1 MTDRSESDRLQQ
13 ESWIQ
18 RTVRRPEIGAF
29 VVMLI
34 IIVALAMASDGKS
47 FNALGLKNNV
57 AIIAQL
63 GIIATGAA
71 LLMIAG
77 EFDLSIGPM
86 IAFAGM
92 SIAVML
98 KWGLPFGLGEAT
110 PLLAF
115 LITLVMTLAFG
126 WLIGT
131 IVVKSGLSSFIVTLA
146 FWFFLRG
153 LTEVCFRLINQ
164 NTNVSGLPDFKKESW
179 FAEQMGG
186 EVFSWFFD
194 AWYWIGTKA
203 SAGLE
208 FTSDMTKSEKI
219 DFINYLSFLNI
230 NRKMEQWVTGFD
242 ARLLWFIIIAGAAW
256 YVLARTQ
263 LGSWI
268 YATGDNKESARA
280 NGVPVN
286 RVKVGLFMFSAFC
299 ATIFATCQ
307 VFDTNSSDAAKGMFK
322 ELEAI
327 AIAVV
332 GGILMTGGFGTIIG
346 VVFGAITFGLVANA
360 VFFIP
365 WIDGAWFRVF
375 VGTVLL
381 LAVFANE
388 RIRKRITGGI
398 SVSYT
403 HLTLPTILRV

>member
-1 MTDRSESDRLQQ
+1 MTDRSESDRLQT
-13 ESWIQ
+13 ENWFQ

-29 VVMLI
+29 IVMMI
-34 IIVALAMASDGKS
+34 IIIALAIASNGKA
-47 FNALGLKNNV
+47 FNALGLKNNI

-92 SIAVML
+92 SIAIMM

-110 PLLAF
+110 PFLAF
-115 LITLVMTLAFG
+115 LITLIMTLAFG

-131 IVVKSGLSSFIVTLA
+131 IVVRSGLSSFIVTLA

-186 EVFSWFFD
+186 EVFGWFFD
-194 AWYWIGTKA
+194 AWYWIGTKV

-208 FTSDMTKSEKI
+208 FTADMTKSEKL
-219 DFINYLSFLNI
+219 DLINYLSFLNI

-332 GGILMTGGFGTIIG
+332 GGILMTGGFGTIVG
-346 VVFGAITFGLVANA
+346 VIFGAVTFGLVANA

-381 LAVFANE
+381 AAVFANE

-398 SVSYT
+398 
-403 HLTLPTILRV
+403 

>member
-110 PLLAF
+110 PFVAF

-256 YVLARTQ
+256 YVLSRTQ

-398 SVSYT
+398 
-403 HLTLPTILRV
+403 

>member
-1 MTDRSESDRLQQ
+1 MSERNESDRLQE

-18 RTVRRPEIGAF
+18 RMIRRPEIGSF
-29 VVMLI
+29 IVMI
-34 IIVALAMASDGKS
+34 IIILALGLASEGKA
-47 FNALGLKNNV
+47 FNALGLKNNI

-63 GIIATGAA
+63 GIIAVGAA

-92 SIAVML
+92 SMAIML

-110 PLLAF
+110 PFTAF
-115 LITLVMTLAFG
+115 IITMCMTLGFG

-131 IVVKSGLSSFIVTLA
+131 IVVRSGLSSFIVTLA

-164 NTNVSGLPDFKKESW
+164 NTNVSGLPDFKQESW

-186 EVFSWFFD
+186 EVFGWLYD
-194 AWYWIGTKA
+194 AWFWIGQKIA
-203 SAGLE
+203 AGLE
-208 FTSDMTKSEKI
+208 FTVGMTKDEKI
-219 DFINYLSFLNI
+219 DLINYLSFLNI

-242 ARLLWFIIIAGAAW
+242 ARLLWFIIIAGVAW
-256 YVLARTQ
+256 YVLAKTQ
-263 LGSWI
+263 IGNWI

-299 ATIFATCQ
+299 ATIFAACQ

-332 GGILMTGGFGTIIG
+332 GGILMTGGFGSIVG
-346 VVFGAITFGLVANA
+346 VIFGAVTFGLVANA

-381 LAVFANE
+381 AAVFANE

-398 SVSYT
+398 
-403 HLTLPTILRV
+403 

>member
-1 MTDRSESDRLQQ
+1 MSERNESDRLQD

-18 RTVRRPEIGAF
+18 RMMRRPEIGSF
-29 VVMLI
+29 IVMI
-34 IIVALAMASDGKS
+34 IIILALGLASEGKA
-47 FNALGLKNNV
+47 FNALGLKNNI

-63 GIIATGAA
+63 GIIAVGAA

-92 SIAVML
+92 SMAIML

-110 PLLAF
+110 PFTAF
-115 LITLVMTLAFG
+115 AITMCMTLAFG

-131 IVVKSGLSSFIVTLA
+131 IVVRSGLSSFIVTLA

-164 NTNVSGLPDFKKESW
+164 NTNVSGLPDFKQESW

-186 EVFSWFFD
+186 EVFGWLYD
-194 AWYWIGTKA
+194 AWFWIGQKVA
-203 SAGLE
+203 AGLE
-208 FTSDMTKSEKI
+208 FTAGMTKDEKI
-219 DFINYLSFLNI
+219 DLINFLSFLNI

-242 ARLLWFIIIAGAAW
+242 ARLLWFIIIAGVAW
-256 YVLARTQ
+256 YVLAKTQ
-263 LGSWI
+263 IGNWI

-299 ATIFATCQ
+299 ATIFAACQ

-332 GGILMTGGFGTIIG
+332 GGILMTGGFGSIVG
-346 VVFGAITFGLVANA
+346 VVFGAVTFGLVANA

-381 LAVFANE
+381 AAVFANE

-398 SVSYT
+398 
-403 HLTLPTILRV
+403 

>member
-13 ESWIQ
+13 ENWFQ

-29 VVMLI
+29 IVMMI
-34 IIVALAMASDGKS
+34 IIVALAMASGGKA

-92 SIAVML
+92 SIAIML

-110 PLLAF
+110 PFVAF

-186 EVFSWFFD
+186 EVFGWFFD
-194 AWYWIGTKA
+194 AWHWIGTKV

-208 FTSDMTKSEKI
+208 FTGDMTKSEKL
-219 DFINYLSFLNI
+219 DLINYLSFLNI

-332 GGILMTGGFGTIIG
+332 GGILMTGGFGTIVG

-381 LAVFANE
+381 AAVFANE

-398 SVSYT
+398 
-403 HLTLPTILRV
+403 

>member
-1 MTDRSESDRLQQ
+1 MSERNESDRLQD

-18 RTVRRPEIGAF
+18 RMMRRPEIGSF
-29 VVMLI
+29 IVMI
-34 IIVALAMASDGKS
+34 IIILALGLASEGKA
-47 FNALGLKNNV
+47 FNALGLKNNI

-63 GIIATGAA
+63 GIIAVGAG

-92 SIAVML
+92 SMAIML

-110 PLLAF
+110 PFTAF
-115 LITLVMTLAFG
+115 AITMCMTLGFG

-131 IVVKSGLSSFIVTLA
+131 IVVRSGLSSFIVTLA

-186 EVFSWFFD
+186 EVFGWLYD
-194 AWYWIGTKA
+194 AWYWSGQKIA
-203 SAGLE
+203 AGVE
-208 FTSDMTKSEKI
+208 FTAGMTKEEKI
-219 DFINYLSFLNI
+219 DLINYLSFLNI

-242 ARLLWFIIIAGAAW
+242 ARLLWFIVIAGVAW
-256 YVLARTQ
+256 YVLAKTQ
-263 LGSWI
+263 IGNWI

-299 ATIFATCQ
+299 ATIFAACQ

-332 GGILMTGGFGTIIG
+332 GGILMTGGFGSIIG
-346 VVFGAITFGLVANA
+346 VVFGAVTFGLVANA

-381 LAVFANE
+381 AAVFANE

-398 SVSYT
+398 
-403 HLTLPTILRV
+403 

>member
-13 ESWIQ
+13 ENWFQ

-29 VVMLI
+29 IVMMI

-110 PLLAF
+110 PFVAF

-256 YVLARTQ
+256 YVLSRTQ

-332 GGILMTGGFGTIIG
+332 GGILMTGGFGTIVG

-398 SVSYT
+398 
-403 HLTLPTILRV
+403 

>member
-1 MTDRSESDRLQQ
+1 MTDRSESDRLQK
-13 ESWIQ
+13 ENWFQ

-29 VVMLI
+29 IVMMI
-34 IIVALAMASDGKS
+34 IILALAIASNGKA
-47 FNALGLKNNV
+47 FNALGLKNNI

-92 SIAVML
+92 SIAIMM

-110 PLLAF
+110 PFLAF
-115 LITLVMTLAFG
+115 LITLIMTLAFG

-131 IVVKSGLSSFIVTLA
+131 IVVRSGLSSFIVTLA

-186 EVFSWFFD
+186 EVFGWFFD
-194 AWYWIGTKA
+194 AWYWIGTKV

-208 FTSDMTKSEKI
+208 FTGDMTKSEKL
-219 DFINYLSFLNI
+219 DLINYLSFLNI

-332 GGILMTGGFGTIIG
+332 GGILMTGGFGTIVG

-398 SVSYT
+398 
-403 HLTLPTILRV
+403 

>member
-13 ESWIQ
+13 ENWFQ

-29 VVMLI
+29 IVMMI
-34 IIVALAMASDGKS
+34 IIVALAVASDGKS

-110 PLLAF
+110 PILAF

-381 LAVFANE
+381 AAVFANE

-398 SVSYT
+398 
-403 HLTLPTILRV
+403 

>member
-13 ESWIQ
+13 ENWFQ

-29 VVMLI
+29 IVMMI
-34 IIVALAMASDGKS
+34 IIVALAMASGGKA

-92 SIAVML
+92 SIAIML

-110 PLLAF
+110 PFLAF

-186 EVFSWFFD
+186 EVFGWFFD
-194 AWYWIGTKA
+194 AWYWVGTKLA
-203 SAGLE
+203 AGLE

-219 DFINYLSFLNI
+219 DLINYLSFLNI

-286 RVKVGLFMFSAFC
+286 RVKVGLFMVSAFC

-307 VFDTNSSDAAKGMFK
+307 VLDTNSSDAAKGMFK

-332 GGILMTGGFGTIIG
+332 GGILMTGGFGTIVG

-398 SVSYT
+398 
-403 HLTLPTILRV
+403 

>member
-1 MTDRSESDRLQQ
+1 MSERSETDRLQR

-18 RTVRRPEIGAF
+18 RMIRRPEIGSF
-29 VVMLI
+29 IVMII
-34 IIVALAMASDGKS
+34 IIVALAIASEGKA

-63 GIIATGAA
+63 GIIAVGAA

-92 SIAVML
+92 SIAIMM
-98 KWGLPFGLGEAT
+98 KWGLPFGMGEAT
-110 PLLAF
+110 PFLAF
-115 LITLVMTLAFG
+115 LITLCMTLAFG
-126 WLIGT
+126 WLIGN
-131 IVVKSGLSSFIVTLA
+131 IVVRSGLSSFIVTLA

-164 NTNVSGLPDFKKESW
+164 NTNVSGLPDFKEESW
-179 FAEQMGG
+179 FAEQLGG
-186 EVFSWFFD
+186 EVFGWFFD
-194 AWYWIGTKA
+194 AWYWIGTKV
-203 SAGLE
+203 SAGAE
-208 FTSDMTKSEKI
+208 FAADMTRSEKL
-219 DFINYLSFLNI
+219 DMINYLSFLNI

-286 RVKVGLFMFSAFC
+286 RVKIGLFMFSAFC

-332 GGILMTGGFGTIIG
+332 GGILMTGGFGSIVG
-346 VVFGAITFGLVANA
+346 VIFGAVTFGLVANA

-381 LAVFANE
+381 AAVFANE

-398 SVSYT
+398 
-403 HLTLPTILRV
+403 

>member
-29 VVMLI
+29 VVMVI
-34 IIVALAMASDGKS
+34 IIVALAIASDGKS

-110 PLLAF
+110 PFLAF

-307 VFDTNSSDAAKGMFK
+307 VLDTNSSDAAKGMFK

-346 VVFGAITFGLVANA
+346 VVFGAVTFGLVANA

-398 SVSYT
+398 
-403 HLTLPTILRV
+403 

>member
-1 MTDRSESDRLQQ
+1 MSERSESDRLQR
-13 ESWIQ
+13 EGWLQ
-18 RTVRRPEIGAF
+18 RMLRRPEIGSF
-29 VVMLI
+29 IVMVLI
-34 IIVALAMASDGKS
+34 ITALAIASEGKA
-47 FNALGLKNNV
+47 FNALGLKNNI
-57 AIIAQL
+57 AIISQL
-63 GIIATGAA
+63 GIIAVGAA

-92 SIAVML
+92 SIAVMM

-110 PLLAF
+110 PFLAF
-115 LITLVMTLAFG
+115 LITLAMTLAFG
-126 WLIGT
+126 WIIGN
-131 IVVKSGLSSFIVTLA
+131 IVVRSGLSSFIVTLA

-186 EVFSWFFD
+186 EVFGWLLD
-194 AWYWIGTKA
+194 AWYWIGTKV

-208 FTSDMTKSEKI
+208 FTGDMTKSEKL
-219 DFINYLSFLNI
+219 DLINYLSFLNI

-242 ARLLWFIIIAGAAW
+242 ARLFWFILIAGVAW

-286 RVKVGLFMFSAFC
+286 RVKIGLFMFSAFC

-332 GGILMTGGFGTIIG
+332 GGILMTGGFGSIVG
-346 VVFGAITFGLVANA
+346 VIFGAVTFGLVANA

-381 LAVFANE
+381 AAVFANE

-398 SVSYT
+398 
-403 HLTLPTILRV
+403 

>member
-92 SIAVML
+92 SIAIML

-110 PLLAF
+110 PFLAF

-398 SVSYT
+398 
-403 HLTLPTILRV
+403 

>member
-1 MTDRSESDRLQQ
+1 MSERSESDRLQR
-13 ESWIQ
+13 ESWA
-18 RTVRRPEIGAF
+18 RRMVRRPEIGSF
-29 VVMLI
+29 IVMI
-34 IIVALAMASDGKS
+34 IIILALAVASEGKA
-47 FNALGLKNNV
+47 FNALGLKNNI
-57 AIIAQL
+57 AIISQL
-63 GIIATGAA
+63 GIISVGAA

-92 SIAVML
+92 SIALMM
-98 KWGLPFGLGEAT
+98 KWGLPFGMGEAT
-110 PLLAF
+110 PFLAF
-115 LITLVMTLAFG
+115 LITLCMTLAFG
-126 WLIGT
+126 WLIGN
-131 IVVKSGLSSFIVTLA
+131 IVVRSGLSSFIVTLA

-164 NTNVSGLPDFKKESW
+164 NTNVSGLPDFKQQSW
-179 FAEQMGG
+179 FADLMGG
-186 EVFSWFFD
+186 EVFGWFFS
-194 AWYWIGTKA
+194 AWYWIGTKI
-203 SAGLE
+203 SAGVE
-208 FTSDMTKSEKI
+208 MTGDMTREQTIAMI
-219 DFINYLSFLNI
+219 DYLSFLNI
-230 NRKMEQWVTGFD
+230 NRKMEMWVTGFD

-256 YVLARTQ
+256 FVLAKTQ

-280 NGVPVN
+280 NGVPVD
-286 RVKVGLFMFSAFC
+286 RVKIGLFMFSAFC

-332 GGILMTGGFGTIIG
+332 GGILMTGGFGSIIG
-346 VVFGAITFGLVANA
+346 VIFGAVTFGLVANA

-381 LAVFANE
+381 AAVFANE

-398 SVSYT
+398 
-403 HLTLPTILRV
+403 

>member
-1 MTDRSESDRLQQ
+1 MSERSESDRLQQ
-13 ESWIQ
+13 ESWFQSMI
-18 RTVRRPEIGAF
+18 RRPEIGSF
-29 VVMLI
+29 IVMMI
-34 IIVALAMASDGKS
+34 IIVSLGVASDGKA

-63 GIIATGAA
+63 GIIAVGAA

-92 SIAVML
+92 SIAIMM

-110 PLLAF
+110 PFLAF
-115 LITLVMTLAFG
+115 LITLIMTLAFG

-153 LTEVCFRLINQ
+153 LTEVCFRLINL

-186 EVFSWFFD
+186 EVFGWLFD
-194 AWYWIGTKA
+194 AWYWIGQKIA
-203 SAGLE
+203 AGVE
-208 FTSDMTKSEKI
+208 FTGEMTRSEKI
-219 DFINYLSFLNI
+219 DLINYLSFLNI

-242 ARLLWFIIIAGAAW
+242 ARLLWFIIIASVAW
-256 YVLARTQ
+256 YVLAKTQ
-263 LGSWI
+263 IGSWI

-286 RVKVGLFMFSAFC
+286 RVKIGLFMFSAFC

-332 GGILMTGGFGTIIG
+332 GGILMTGGFGSILG
-346 VVFGAITFGLVANA
+346 VVFGSVTFGLVANA

-365 WIDGAWFRVF
+365 WIDGSWFRVF

-381 LAVFANE
+381 AAFFANE

-398 SVSYT
+398 
-403 HLTLPTILRV
+403 

>member
-29 VVMLI
+29 VVMVI
-34 IIVALAMASDGKS
+34 IIVALAIASDGKS
-47 FNALGLKNNV
+47 FNALGLKNNI

-110 PLLAF
+110 PFLAF

-307 VFDTNSSDAAKGMFK
+307 VLDTNSSDAAKGMFK

-346 VVFGAITFGLVANA
+346 VVFGAVTFGLVENA

-398 SVSYT
+398 
-403 HLTLPTILRV
+403 

>member
-1 MTDRSESDRLQQ
+1 MTDRSESDRLQK
-13 ESWIQ
+13 ENWFQ

-29 VVMLI
+29 IVMMI
-34 IIVALAMASDGKS
+34 IILALAIASNGKA
-47 FNALGLKNNV
+47 FNALGLKNNI

-92 SIAVML
+92 SIAIMM

-110 PLLAF
+110 PFLAF
-115 LITLVMTLAFG
+115 LITLIMTLAFG

-131 IVVKSGLSSFIVTLA
+131 IVVRSGLSSFIVTLA

-186 EVFSWFFD
+186 EVFGWFFD
-194 AWYWIGTKA
+194 AWYWIGTKV

-208 FTSDMTKSEKI
+208 FTGDMTKSEKL
-219 DFINYLSFLNI
+219 DLINYLSFLNI

-299 ATIFATCQ
+299 ATIFASCQ

-381 LAVFANE
+381 AAVFANE

-398 SVSYT
+398 
-403 HLTLPTILRV
+403 

>member
-1 MTDRSESDRLQQ
+1 MTDRSESDRLQK
-13 ESWIQ
+13 ENWFQ

-29 VVMLI
+29 IVMMI
-34 IIVALAMASDGKS
+34 IIVALAMASGGKA

-92 SIAVML
+92 SIAIML

-110 PLLAF
+110 PFVAF

-131 IVVKSGLSSFIVTLA
+131 VVVKSGLSSFIVTLA

-186 EVFSWFFD
+186 EVFGWFFD
-194 AWYWIGTKA
+194 AWHWIGTKV

-208 FTSDMTKSEKI
+208 FTGDMTKSEKL
-219 DFINYLSFLNI
+219 DLINYLSFLNI

-332 GGILMTGGFGTIIG
+332 GGILMTGGFGTIVG

-381 LAVFANE
+381 AAVFANE

-398 SVSYT
+398 
-403 HLTLPTILRV
+403 

>member
-1 MTDRSESDRLQQ
+1 MTDRSESDRLQK
-13 ESWIQ
+13 ENWFQ

-29 VVMLI
+29 IVMMI
-34 IIVALAMASDGKS
+34 IILALAIASNGKA
-47 FNALGLKNNV
+47 FNALGLKNNI

-92 SIAVML
+92 SIAIMM

-110 PLLAF
+110 PFLAF
-115 LITLVMTLAFG
+115 LITLIMTLAFG

-131 IVVKSGLSSFIVTLA
+131 IVVRSGLSSFIVTLA

-186 EVFSWFFD
+186 EVFGWFFD
-194 AWYWIGTKA
+194 AWHWIGTKV

-208 FTSDMTKSEKI
+208 FTGDMTKSEKL
-219 DFINYLSFLNI
+219 DLINYLSFLNI

-332 GGILMTGGFGTIIG
+332 GGILMTGGFGTIVG

-381 LAVFANE
+381 AAVFANE

-398 SVSYT
+398 
-403 HLTLPTILRV
+403 

>member
-1 MTDRSESDRLQQ
+1 MTDRSESDRVQK
-13 ESWIQ
+13 ENWFQ

-29 VVMLI
+29 IVMMI
-34 IIVALAMASDGKS
+34 IIVALAMASGGKA

-92 SIAVML
+92 SIAIML

-110 PLLAF
+110 PFLAF

-186 EVFSWFFD
+186 EVFGWLFD
-194 AWYWIGTKA
+194 AWYWVGNKIA
-203 SAGLE
+203 AGVE

-219 DFINYLSFLNI
+219 DLINYLSFLNI

-299 ATIFATCQ
+299 ATIFASCQ

-381 LAVFANE
+381 AAVFANE

-398 SVSYT
+398 
-403 HLTLPTILRV
+403 

>member
-29 VVMLI
+29 VVMVI

-398 SVSYT
+398 
-403 HLTLPTILRV
+403 

>member
-29 VVMLI
+29 VVMVI
-34 IIVALAMASDGKS
+34 IIVALAIASDGKS

-110 PLLAF
+110 PILAF

-398 SVSYT
+398 
-403 HLTLPTILRV
+403 

>member
-1 MTDRSESDRLQQ
+1 MAERSESDRLVQ
-13 ESWIQ
+13 EGWLK
-18 RTVRRPEIGAF
+18 RMVRRPEIGSF
-29 VVMLI
+29 IVMVT
-34 IIVALAMASDGKS
+34 IIVALAIASNGKA

-92 SIAVML
+92 SMAVML
-98 KWGLPFGLGEAT
+98 KWGLWTPAGVVEVTPFV
-110 PLLAF
+110 AF
-115 LITLVMTLAFG
+115 AVTMVMTLAFG
-126 WLIGT
+126 WLIGN
-131 IVVKSGLSSFIVTLA
+131 IVVRSGLSSFIVTLA

-164 NTNVSGLPDFKKESW
+164 NTNVSGLPDFKQESW

-186 EVFSWFFD
+186 EVFGWFFD
-194 AWYWIGTKA
+194 AWYWLGSKIT
-203 SAGLE
+203 AGME
-208 FTSDMTKSEKI
+208 FPDKLTIEL
-219 DFINYLSFLNI
+219 INFLSFLNI
-230 NRKMEQWVTGFD
+230 NRKLEQWVTGFD
-242 ARLLWFIIIAGAAW
+242 ARLLWFIVIAAFAW
-256 YVLARTQ
+256 FILQRTQ
-263 LGSWI
+263 LGNWI
-268 YATGDNKESARA
+268 YATGDNKDSASA
-280 NGVPVN
+280 NGVPVDK
-286 RVKVGLFMFSAFC
+286 VKIGLFMFSAFC

-307 VFDTNSSDAAKGMFK
+307 VFDTNSSDAAKGLFK

-332 GGILMTGGFGTIIG
+332 GGILMTGGFGTIAG
-346 VVFGAITFGLVANA
+346 VIFGAVTFGLVANA

-381 LAVFANE
+381 AAVFANE

-398 SVSYT
+398 
-403 HLTLPTILRV
+403 

>member
-1 MTDRSESDRLQQ
+1 MTDRSESDRLQT
-13 ESWIQ
+13 ENWFQ

-29 VVMLI
+29 IVMMI
-34 IIVALAMASDGKS
+34 IIVALAIASNGKA
-47 FNALGLKNNV
+47 FNALGLKNNI

-92 SIAVML
+92 SIAIMM

-110 PLLAF
+110 PFLAF
-115 LITLVMTLAFG
+115 LITLIMTLAFG

-131 IVVKSGLSSFIVTLA
+131 IVVRSGLSSFIVTLA

-186 EVFSWFFD
+186 EVFGWFFD
-194 AWYWIGTKA
+194 AWYWIGTKV

-208 FTSDMTKSEKI
+208 FTGDMTKSEKL
-219 DFINYLSFLNI
+219 DLINYLSFLNI

-332 GGILMTGGFGTIIG
+332 GGILMTGGFGTIVG

-381 LAVFANE
+381 AAVFANE

-398 SVSYT
+398 
-403 HLTLPTILRV
+403 

>member
-110 PLLAF
+110 PILAF

-208 FTSDMTKSEKI
+208 FTSDMTKSEKL
-219 DFINYLSFLNI
+219 DFINFLSFLNI

-398 SVSYT
+398 
-403 HLTLPTILRV
+403 

>member
-34 IIVALAMASDGKS
+34 IIVALAIASDGKS
-47 FNALGLKNNV
+47 FNALGLKNNI

-110 PLLAF
+110 PILAF

-146 FWFFLRG
+146 FWFFLPG

-307 VFDTNSSDAAKGMFK
+307 VLDTNSSDAAKGMFK

-346 VVFGAITFGLVANA
+346 VVFGAVTFGLVANA

-398 SVSYT
+398 
-403 HLTLPTILRV
+403 

>member
-1 MTDRSESDRLQQ
+1 MSERSESDRLQQ
-13 ESWIQ
+13 ESWFQSMI
-18 RTVRRPEIGAF
+18 RRPEIGSF
-29 VVMLI
+29 IVMMI
-34 IIVALAMASDGKS
+34 IIVSLGVASDGKA

-63 GIIATGAA
+63 GIIAVGAA

-92 SIAVML
+92 SIAIMM

-110 PLLAF
+110 PFLAF
-115 LITLVMTLAFG
+115 LITLIMTLAFG

-153 LTEVCFRLINQ
+153 LTEVCFRLINL

-186 EVFSWFFD
+186 EVFGWLFD
-194 AWYWIGTKA
+194 LWYWIGQKIA
-203 SAGLE
+203 AGVE
-208 FTSDMTKSEKI
+208 FTGEMTRSEKI
-219 DFINYLSFLNI
+219 DLINYLSFLNI

-242 ARLLWFIIIAGAAW
+242 ARLLWFIIIAGVAW
-256 YVLARTQ
+256 YMLAKTQ

-286 RVKVGLFMFSAFC
+286 RVKIGLFMFSAFC

-332 GGILMTGGFGTIIG
+332 GGILMTGGFGSILG
-346 VVFGAITFGLVANA
+346 VVFGSVTFGLVANA

-365 WIDGAWFRVF
+365 WIDGSWFRVF

-381 LAVFANE
+381 AAVFANE

-398 SVSYT
+398 
-403 HLTLPTILRV
+403 

>member
-1 MTDRSESDRLQQ
+1 MSERSESDRLQR
-13 ESWIQ
+13 ESWA
-18 RTVRRPEIGAF
+18 RRMVRRPEIGSF
-29 VVMLI
+29 IVMI
-34 IIVALAMASDGKS
+34 IIILALAVASEGKA
-47 FNALGLKNNV
+47 FNALGLKNNI
-57 AIIAQL
+57 AIISQL
-63 GIIATGAA
+63 GIIAVGAA

-92 SIAVML
+92 SIALMM
-98 KWGLPFGLGEAT
+98 KWGLPFGMGEAT
-110 PLLAF
+110 PFLAF
-115 LITLVMTLAFG
+115 LITLCMTLAFG
-126 WLIGT
+126 WLIGN
-131 IVVKSGLSSFIVTLA
+131 IVVRSGLSSFIVTLA

-164 NTNVSGLPDFKKESW
+164 NTNVSGLPDFKQQSW
-179 FAEQMGG
+179 FADLMGG
-186 EVFSWFFD
+186 EVFGWFFS
-194 AWYWIGTKA
+194 AWYWIGTKI
-203 SAGLE
+203 SAGVE
-208 FTSDMTKSEKI
+208 MTGDMTREQTIAMI
-219 DFINYLSFLNI
+219 DYLSFLNI
-230 NRKMEQWVTGFD
+230 NRKMEMWVTGFD

-256 YVLARTQ
+256 FVLAKTQ

-280 NGVPVN
+280 NGVPVDL
-286 RVKVGLFMFSAFC
+286 VKIGLFMFSAFC

-332 GGILMTGGFGTIIG
+332 GGILMTGGFGSIIG
-346 VVFGAITFGLVANA
+346 VIFGAVTFGLVANA

-381 LAVFANE
+381 AAVFANE

-398 SVSYT
+398 
-403 HLTLPTILRV
+403 

>member
-1 MTDRSESDRLQQ
+1 MSERNESDRLQN

-18 RTVRRPEIGAF
+18 RMMRRPEIGSF
-29 VVMLI
+29 IVMI
-34 IIVALAMASDGKS
+34 IIILALGLASEGKA
-47 FNALGLKNNV
+47 FNALGLKNNI

-63 GIIATGAA
+63 GIIAVGAA

-92 SIAVML
+92 SMAIML

-110 PLLAF
+110 PFTAF
-115 LITLVMTLAFG
+115 AITMCMTLGFG

-131 IVVKSGLSSFIVTLA
+131 IVVRSGLSSFIVTLA

-186 EVFSWFFD
+186 EVFGWLYD
-194 AWYWIGTKA
+194 AWFWIGQKVA
-203 SAGLE
+203 SGLE
-208 FTSDMTKSEKI
+208 FTAGMTKEEKI
-219 DFINYLSFLNI
+219 DLINYLSFLNI

-242 ARLLWFIIIAGAAW
+242 ARLFWFIIIAAVAW
-256 YVLARTQ
+256 YVLAKTQ
-263 LGSWI
+263 IGNWI

-299 ATIFATCQ
+299 ATIFAACQ

-332 GGILMTGGFGTIIG
+332 GGILMTGGFGSIVG
-346 VVFGAITFGLVANA
+346 VIFGAVTFGLVANA

-381 LAVFANE
+381 AAVFANE

-398 SVSYT
+398 
-403 HLTLPTILRV
+403 